1 MLRHQRLIWC
11 MEDCRMTDFKNADL
25 LSVLPESLSRPETQA
40 LSAAIRVGLLRLQD
54 YSRAIS
60 MYAALRDLPDEVLNL
75 LAVELR
81 TQYYDPAAKRKKRE
95 DMVRQTIAWYFR
107 GGTGAVLTEYLATLY
122 QGGRLK
128 EWYDYGGAPYFF
140 KAVVELA
147 LDDEIRPGDGERI
160 AERINTY
167 KNVRSWLED
176 LAFHIGADF
185 SVPISYR
192 NHVRFITGFYPRYNL
207 GYLKLDGKWK
217 LDGTRKLNGYD
228 SNTLLDFYPVR
239 MRVQASGKADI
250 RAGASEIRM
259 ASKAQAQAETREAL
273 SVRAEASEDAKVQER
288 IGIQT
293 AVKWQAGTESS
304 MTKHRYLNGVWELSG
319 SRKLD
324 GGQYIL

>member
-11 MEDCRMTDFKNADL
+11 MEDCRMTDFKDADL

-60 MYAALRDLPDEVLNL
+60 MYAALRELPDEVLNL

-239 MRVQASGKADI
+239 MQIAA
-250 RAGASEIRM
+250 AGAIEAEGKLAWVRIT
-259 ASKAQAQAETREAL
+259 AAVGNQAESRQGITVGVEAEERMGTQEGIRCQGSAACL
-273 SVRAEASEDAKVQER
+273 VR
-288 IGIQT
+288 
-293 AVKWQAGTESS
+293 TESQ
-304 MTKHRYLNGVWELSG
+304 MTKRRYLDG

-324 GGQYIL
+324 GKWKLDGGTYVL

>member
-1 MLRHQRLIWC
+1 MQI
-11 MEDCRMTDFKNADL
+11 F

-185 SVPISYR
+185 SGANLIQKSCPLHHRILSTVQSGVFETGWQVEAGR
-192 NHVRFITGFYPRYNL
+192 NQEA
-207 GYLKLDGKWK
+207 KW
-217 LDGTRKLNGYD
+217 
-228 SNTLLDFYPVR
+228 
-239 MRVQASGKADI
+239 I
-250 RAGASEIRM
+250 
-259 ASKAQAQAETREAL
+259 
-273 SVRAEASEDAKVQER
+273 
-288 IGIQT
+288 
-293 AVKWQAGTESS
+293 
-304 MTKHRYLNGVWELSG
+304 
-319 SRKLD
+319 
-324 GGQYIL
+324 